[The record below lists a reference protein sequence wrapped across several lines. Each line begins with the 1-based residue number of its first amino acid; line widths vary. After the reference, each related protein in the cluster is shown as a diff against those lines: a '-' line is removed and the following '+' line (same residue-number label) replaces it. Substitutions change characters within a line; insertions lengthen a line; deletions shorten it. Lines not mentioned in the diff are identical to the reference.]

1 MYKNSRTMIDYVI
14 EKYTINKEKWF

>member
-14 EKYTINKEKWF
+14 EKYTKNKEKWF